1 MTAIDDF
8 IQAIESPCQKPSL
21 TGESD
26 KLQLSKLLEKGY
38 MELKCSKGWILL
50 PRHYTT
56 NICALAK
63 KALQCYNGLEESI
76 KVNKVLMWM
85 GPEAYVK
92 HELHPNSALPTGK
105 NAKKEKGQ
113 IAEKCPSKEKQ
124 ILPTRDPVS
133 RNKYPNPRRNFMK
146 QLQTQKTARQT
157 SQSTIL
163 TRSQYKLTL

>member
-1 MTAIDDF
+1 MMAEGRKADRARDK
-8 IQAIESPCQKPSL
+8 KP
-21 TGESD
+21 
-26 KLQLSKLLEKGY
+26 
-38 MELKCSKGWILL
+38 
-50 PRHYTT
+50 P
-56 NICALAK
+56 
-63 KALQCYNGLEESI
+63 LQCYNGLEESI

-85 GPEAYVK
+85 GPKAYVK

-105 NAKKEKGQ
+105 NAKKKKR
-113 IAEKCPSKEKQ
+113 ATSLRNALVKKRQ